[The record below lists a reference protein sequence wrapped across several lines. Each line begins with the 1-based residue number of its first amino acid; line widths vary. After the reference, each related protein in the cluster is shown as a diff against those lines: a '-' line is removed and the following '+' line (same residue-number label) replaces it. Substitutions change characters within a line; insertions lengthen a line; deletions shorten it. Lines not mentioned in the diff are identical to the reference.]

1 MSDAG
6 VGAFDSGQ
14 GTFGFK
20 ATADGKV
27 TLGNTSD
34 DVLHIT
40 GTVEQEGTS
49 FKISGDDA
57 RIKINGDTNSHP
69 GLEFYENSTR
79 KWIIFNNYGDD
90 SLDFKTN
97 SNTRMVINQDGTVGI
112 GTQSPSTTLDVA
124 GDVNFDGSA
133 VFNESSADKDFRVES
148 NHQTHMF
155 YIDGGSNRIGIGTS
169 SPQFTLD
176 VQERT
181 GVDAVLRMMG
191 STDVGIRLAA
201 DSDDSGENDNPYI
214 EWYQDGQNSNS
225 RNNRLVSVAMEGDA
239 ATTFTGSL
247 GNAFFIDA
255 FCPNADSSN
264 LRTIQFANDSSN
276 NGHSARM
283 TIEGT
288 NGYIGIWTSTPSHAL
303 EVAGQFKA
311 NEEAIFG
318 TTSTNL
324 GSGATSTLT
333 PASSV
338 HLLTATSITSGDM
351 GMHTMTLADGT
362 TAGQIL
368 KIILVTTTNNEPI
381 MISTTNILGG
391 SSFSAIAIENNKQG
405 AAIEFI
411 WTGSAW
417 AVMGNN
423 SLASV
428 Q

>member
-133 VFNESSADKDFRVES
+133 VRRQTLYIRTYRVRIR
-148 NHQTHMF
+148 HQ
-155 YIDGGSNRIGIGTS
+155 N
-169 SPQFTLD
+169 Q
-176 VQERT
+176 VK
-181 GVDAVLRMMG
+181 
-191 STDVGIRLAA
+191 
-201 DSDDSGENDNPYI
+201 I
-214 EWYQDGQNSNS
+214 EKA
-225 RNNRLVSVAMEGDA
+225 RKE
-239 ATTFTGSL
+239 TGS
-247 GNAFFIDA
+247 
-255 FCPNADSSN
+255 P
-264 LRTIQFANDSSN
+264 
-276 NGHSARM
+276 
-283 TIEGT
+283 
-288 NGYIGIWTSTPSHAL
+288 
-303 EVAGQFKA
+303 
-311 NEEAIFG
+311 
-318 TTSTNL
+318 
-324 GSGATSTLT
+324 
-333 PASSV
+333 
-338 HLLTATSITSGDM
+338 
-351 GMHTMTLADGT
+351 
-362 TAGQIL
+362 
-368 KIILVTTTNNEPI
+368 
-381 MISTTNILGG
+381 
-391 SSFSAIAIENNKQG
+391 
-405 AAIEFI
+405 
-411 WTGSAW
+411 
-417 AVMGNN
+417 
-423 SLASV
+423 
-428 Q
+428 